1 MARANK
7 SIYSALAANLLIAI
21 TKFVAGAFTNSS
33 SMIAEGIH
41 STVDTSN
48 QLLLLYGLKR
58 SVKPA
63 DKYRPFGYGKE
74 LYFWSFIVSIMIF
87 GLGGVVS
94 ITQGIEHIRHPERLV
109 NPGWNYVVLALSFVF
124 EGASLI
130 VAIKE
135 FNKTRNGLPWWKAII
150 KSKDPSGFLVLFE
163 DGAAVM
169 GLIIVFVLMVLSHN
183 LNMPFLDGLASVLVG
198 LLLIFVSFILARES
212 RSLLMGEGLSPETQ
226 QKLKELIE
234 ADKDVITVKSI
245 LSTYQSPKEVILVLI
260 ITFQPDLDTEE
271 LTAAIDRLRS
281 EVKQKY
287 TIIRFVIIQPQSANI
302 EEGNQSK
309 DIFLA

>member
-7 SIYSALAANLLIAI
+7 SIYSALGANLLIAV
-21 TKFVAGAFTNSS
+21 TKFIAGAFTNSS

-58 SVKPA
+58 STKAP

-94 ITQGIEHIRHPERLV
+94 ISQGIEHIRHPETLV
-109 NPGWNYVVLALSFVF
+109 NPGWNYAVLALSFVF

-130 VAIKE
+130 IAIKE
-135 FNKTRNGLPWWKAII
+135 FDKTRKGLPWWKAII

-163 DGAAVM
+163 DGAAVL
-169 GLIIVFVLMVLSHN
+169 GLIIVFILMVLSHN

-198 LLLIFVSFILARES
+198 VLLIFVSFILARES
-212 RSLLMGEGLSPETQ
+212 RSLLMGEGLTPETQ
-226 QKLKELIE
+226 KKLKDLVESDE
-234 ADKDVITVKSI
+234 DVIEVKSI
-245 LSTYQSPKEVILVLI
+245 LSTYQSPKEVLLIMIL
-260 ITFQPDLDTEE
+260 TFEADLKTEN
-271 LTAAIDRLRS
+271 LTNAIDRLRDKIKAEY
-281 EVKQKY
+281 EVVK
-287 TIIRFVIIQPQSANI
+287 FVIIQPQSVNVSDRDKS
-302 EEGNQSK
+302 EDVYLQ
-309 DIFLA
+309 

>member
-7 SIYSALAANLLIAI
+7 SIYSALAANLLIAV
-21 TKFVAGAFTNSS
+21 TKFIAGAFTNSS

-48 QLLLLYGLKR
+48 QILLLYGLKR
-58 SVKPA
+58 SIKPP

-94 ITQGIEHIRHPERLV
+94 ISQGITHMRHPETLV
-109 NPGWNYVVLALSFVF
+109 NPIWNYLVLGLSFIF

-135 FNKTRNGLPWWKAII
+135 FDKTRKGLPWWKAII

-163 DGAAVM
+163 DGAAVL
-169 GLIIVFVLMVLSHN
+169 GLLIVFIFMVLSHN
-183 LNMPFLDGLASVLVG
+183 LNMPVLDGLASVLVG
-198 LLLIFVSFILARES
+198 TLLIFVSFILARES
-212 RSLLMGEGLSPETQ
+212 RSLLMGEGLTPETQ
-226 QKLKELIE
+226 LKLKDLIQ
-234 ADKDVITVKSI
+234 ADEDVIELKSL
-245 LSTYQSPKEVILVLI
+245 LSTYQSPKEVLLVLI
-260 ITFQPDLDTEE
+260 LTFQADLRTEE
-271 LTAAIDRLRS
+271 ITSAIDRLRDKIKA
-281 EVKQKY
+281 EY
-287 TIIRFVIIQPQSANI
+287 DIIKFVIIQPQSVNAPENENAN
-302 EEGNQSK
+302 
-309 DIFLA
+309 DIILK

>member
-21 TKFVAGAFTNSS
+21 TKFTAGAFTNSS

-58 SVKPA
+58 SVKQP

-94 ITQGIEHIRHPERLV
+94 ITQGIEHIRHPETLV
-109 NPGWNYVVLALSFVF
+109 NPGWNYAVLALSFVF

-135 FNKTRNGLPWWKAII
+135 FNKTRNGLPWWKAIV

-163 DGAAVM
+163 DGAAVL
-169 GLIIVFVLMVLSHN
+169 GLVIVFVLMVLSHN

-198 LLLIFVSFILARES
+198 VLLIFVSFILARES

-226 QKLKELIE
+226 KRLKELIE
-234 ADKDVITVKSI
+234 ADEDVIEVKSI
-245 LSTYQSPKEVILVLI
+245 LSTYQSPKEVLLILIL
-260 ITFQPDLDTEE
+260 TFHAELDTEN
-271 LTAAIDRLRS
+271 LTAAIDRLR
-281 EVKQKY
+281 EDIKRKY
-287 TIIRFVIIQPQSANI
+287 EIIRFVIVQPQSVNAKEN
-302 EEGNQSK
+302 EKSK
-309 DIFLA
+309 DIFLE

>member
-7 SIYSALAANLLIAI
+7 SIYSALAANLLIAG
-21 TKFVAGAFTNSS
+21 TKFIAGAFTNSS

-58 SVKPA
+58 SVKPP

-94 ITQGIEHIRHPERLV
+94 ISQGITHIRHPETLV
-109 NPGWNYVVLALSFVF
+109 NPGWNYAVLALSFVF

-135 FNKTRNGLPWWKAII
+135 FDKTRKGLPWWKAII

-163 DGAAVM
+163 DGAAVL
-169 GLIIVFVLMVLSHN
+169 GLLIVFVLMVLSHN

-198 LLLIFVSFILARES
+198 VLLIFVSFILARES
-212 RSLLMGEGLSPETQ
+212 RSLLMGEGLTPETQ
-226 QKLKELIE
+226 QKLKALVE
-234 ADKDVITVKSI
+234 ADEDVIALKSL
-245 LSTYQSPKEVILVLI
+245 LSTYQSPKEVLLLMIL
-260 ITFQPDLDTEE
+260 TFQADLTTED
-271 LTAAIDRLRS
+271 LTNAIDRLR
-281 EVKQKY
+281 EKIKQEY
-287 TIIRFVIIQPQSANI
+287 SIIKFVIIQPQSVNVP
-302 EEGNQSK
+302 ERDKSE
-309 DIFLA
+309 DIYIL

>member
-7 SIYSALAANLLIAI
+7 SIYSALAANLLIAV
-21 TKFVAGAFTNSS
+21 TKFIAGAFTNSS

-58 SVKPA
+58 SVKPP

-94 ITQGIEHIRHPERLV
+94 ISQGITHIRHPETLV
-109 NPGWNYVVLALSFVF
+109 NPGWNYAVLALSFVF

-135 FNKTRNGLPWWKAII
+135 FDKTRKGLPWWRAII

-163 DGAAVM
+163 DGAAVL
-169 GLIIVFVLMVLSHN
+169 GLLIVFVLMVLSHN

-198 LLLIFVSFILARES
+198 VLLIFVSFILARES
-212 RSLLMGEGLSPETQ
+212 RSLLMGEGLTPETQ
-226 QKLKELIE
+226 QKLKALVE
-234 ADKDVITVKSI
+234 ADEDVIALKSL
-245 LSTYQSPKEVILVLI
+245 LSTYQSPKEVLLLMIL
-260 ITFQPDLDTEE
+260 TFQADLTTED
-271 LTAAIDRLRS
+271 LTNAIDRLR
-281 EVKQKY
+281 EKIKQEY
-287 TIIRFVIIQPQSANI
+287 NIIKFVIIQPQSVNVP
-302 EEGNQSK
+302 ERDKSE
-309 DIFLA
+309 DIYIL